1 MVHERTIKLP
11 CRIGDWVWIVRN
23 YKGVI
28 KPTHGRV
35 KAMFFTNDMKLRIA
49 VRNIGQ
55 GEWGKDIFET
65 QEEASAAIVA
75 RRRT

>member
-1 MVHERTIKLP
+1 MANIIELP

-23 YKGVI
+23 YSGMI

-35 KAMFFTNDMKLRIA
+35 REMFFTSDMKLRIA

-55 GEWGKDIFET
+55 GEWGKDIFPT
-65 QEEASAAIVA
+65 KEEAIAAIAA

>member
-1 MVHERTIKLP
+1 MVHERTVKLP
-11 CRIGDWVWIVRN
+11 CQIGDWVWIVRN
-23 YKGVI
+23 YSGMI
-28 KPTHGRV
+28 KPTNGRV

-65 QEEASAAIVA
+65 QEEAMEAA